1 LGLGDIPEG
10 MEQLVLAASR
20 AIERY
25 CGITFAQQTYQE
37 TLNGTDHENLLL
49 THAPIVG
56 TPTVTADGSPVVD
69 FEVGDANAGILYRE
83 VGWAR
88 IAWVGWNHDVE
99 VDRMASGYPLFV
111 VDYTAGYKL
120 PADKD
125 TTLPPDIEEAAIMTA
140 IQWYRRTN
148 RDSDIRIKKVG
159 DLSITYGTEGEEYA
173 GVPSMARALLPERV
187 I

>member
-1 LGLGDIPEG
+1 
-10 MEQLVLAASR
+10 
-20 AIERY
+20 
-25 CGITFAQQTYQE
+25 
-37 TLNGTDHENLLL
+37 LNGTDHENLLL